1 MLKRCIIAEN
11 RKLHASPIW
20 VIFFVLPLI
29 SAGYGTFNYLQNLEI
44 LTERW
49 YSLWTQHTLFY
60 SMLFFPAMVSAYA
73 AYLWR
78 LEHLGHNWNLIM
90 AAPVRPFALFAAKLL
105 IVVKLMCF
113 TQCFVFVLY
122 VACGRLFAGFSD
134 WPPVSIVFYLV
145 RGIFGGLAVAAVQL
159 LLAMLIRS
167 FAVPIF
173 LGLVG
178 GIAGILQLGDLRLVQ
193 GGTALGHA
201 IFQITGGVAVPA
213 EAQRLQTV
221 PPCRD
226 RNLVQ
231 RVLTVAQFGMNVY
244 RAFQVFACH
253 SYCILS
259 CLTLWSITCRFSSS
273 FVMSSTEM
281 PSSIISTMTW

>member
-1 MLKRCIIAEN
+1 MGVGGDDDIAAE
-11 RKLHASPIW
+11 HQ
-20 VIFFVLPLI
+20 PL
-29 SAGYGTFNYLQNLEI
+29 LQNRIGREEI
-44 LTERW
+44 LAETAVHRRGVD
-49 YSLWTQHTLFY
+49 LQHATVAGGGHQRGVGGGGVAGVILIKE
-60 SMLFFPAMVSAYA
+60 LAVTVDLLDQVEVAQDRG
-73 AYLWR
+73 L
-78 LEHLGHNWNLIM
+78 LLGNLGHIGKVSLNHGQRIAVKIVVDAGAQILLAPVNLIILAGLGPLDIVR
-90 AAPVRPFALFAAKLL
+90 AADPVVVLGRVIVAEQIPFQAA
-105 IVVKLMCF
+105 
-113 TQCFVFVLY
+113 QN
-122 VACGRLFAGFSD
+122 
-134 WPPVSIVFYLV
+134 
-145 RGIFGGLAVAAVQL
+145 VQL
-159 LLAMLIRS
+159 
-167 FAVPIF
+167 
-173 LGLVG
+173 
-178 GIAGILQLGDLRLVQ
+178 AGVALLQLGDLRLVQ

-201 IFQITGGVAVPA
+201 IFQITGGVAVSA

>member
-1 MLKRCIIAEN
+1 MGVGGDDNIAAE
-11 RKLHASPIW
+11 HQ
-20 VIFFVLPLI
+20 PL
-29 SAGYGTFNYLQNLEI
+29 LQNRIGREEI
-44 LTERW
+44 LAE
-49 YSLWTQHTLFY
+49 
-60 SMLFFPAMVSAYA
+60 A
-73 AYLWR
+73 AVHR
-78 LEHLGHNWNLIM
+78 RGVDLEHAAIAGGGHQGRVCSGSVAGVIL
-90 AAPVRPFALFAAKLL
+90 
-105 IVVKLMCF
+105 VKEL
-113 TQCFVFVLY
+113 
-122 VACGRLFAGFSD
+122 
-134 WPPVSIVFYLV
+134 
-145 RGIFGGLAVAAVQL
+145 VAAVDLLDEIKMTQNRRFFL
-159 LLAMLIRS
+159 GDLGYVGKVCLGHGQTVAVKIVVDAGAQILLAPVDLIIL
-167 FAVPIF
+167 AG
-173 LGLVG
+173 LGPLDIVRAADPVVVLG
-178 GIAGILQLGDLRLVQ
+178 RVIVAEQIPFQAAQNIQLAGVALLELGDLRLVQ

>member
-1 MLKRCIIAEN
+1 MTQN
-11 RKLHASPIW
+11 RR
-20 VIFFVLPLI
+20 FFLGDL
-29 SAGYGTFNYLQNLEI
+29 GYVGK
-44 LTERW
+44 
-49 YSLWTQHTLFY
+49 
-60 SMLFFPAMVSAYA
+60 VC
-73 AYLWR
+73 
-78 LEHLGHNWNLIM
+78 LGHGQTVAVKIVVDAGAQILL
-90 AAPVRPFALFAAKLL
+90 APVDLIILAGLGPLDIVRAADP
-105 IVVKLMCF
+105 IVVLGR
-113 TQCFVFVLY
+113 VI
-122 VACGRLFAGFSD
+122 VAEQIPFQ
-134 WPPVSIVFYLV
+134 
-145 RGIFGGLAVAAVQL
+145 AAQNVQL
-159 LLAMLIRS
+159 
-167 FAVPIF
+167 
-173 LGLVG
+173 
-178 GIAGILQLGDLRLVQ
+178 AGVALLQLSDLRLVQ
-193 GGTALGHA
+193 GGTALGHT